1 MAHRIVWSSRA
12 AQDLDSITEY
22 IAADSPAYAGV
33 VLKNI
38 VNQTRILAR
47 FPQAGRK
54 VPEFDDE
61 DGASPPS
68 KRGIAPLPHVLQR
81 SLSHPHQV
89 AGMRLDHDPDG
100 FAWSELES
108 VAGRQR

>member
-1 MAHRIVWSSRA
+1 MAYRVVWSKRA
-12 AQDLDSITEY
+12 AQDLDYNTDY
-22 IAADSPAYAGV
+22 ISADSPAYAGV

-61 DGASPPS
+61 NIRELVVYSYRIIYRLQNEEALIVAVIHG
-68 KRGIAPLPHVLQR
+68 KRILQ
-81 SLSHPHQV
+81 
-89 AGMRLDHDPDG
+89 
-100 FAWSELES
+100 
-108 VAGRQR
+108 

>member
-12 AQDLDSITEY
+12 AQDLDSIADY

-61 DGASPPS
+61 NIRELVAYSYRVIYRLEQDEALIVAVIHG
-68 KRGIAPLPHVLQR
+68 KRLLQ
-81 SLSHPHQV
+81 
-89 AGMRLDHDPDG
+89 
-100 FAWSELES
+100 
-108 VAGRQR
+108 

>member
-1 MAHRIVWSSRA
+1 MAHRIVWSKRA
-12 AQDLDSITEY
+12 VQDLDSIADY

-33 VLKNI
+33 VIKNI

-61 DGASPPS
+61 NIRELIVYSYRIIYRLEQDEALIVAVIHG
-68 KRGIAPLPHVLQR
+68 KRILQ
-81 SLSHPHQV
+81 
-89 AGMRLDHDPDG
+89 
-100 FAWSELES
+100 
-108 VAGRQR
+108 

>member
-12 AQDLDSITEY
+12 AQDLDSITDY

-61 DGASPPS
+61 NLRELVVYSYRIIYRLRQDEALIVAVIHG
-68 KRGIAPLPHVLQR
+68 KRVLQ
-81 SLSHPHQV
+81 
-89 AGMRLDHDPDG
+89 
-100 FAWSELES
+100 
-108 VAGRQR
+108 

>member
-61 DGASPPS
+61 NLRELVVYSYRIIYRLQNDEALIVAVIHG
-68 KRGIAPLPHVLQR
+68 KRVLQ
-81 SLSHPHQV
+81 
-89 AGMRLDHDPDG
+89 
-100 FAWSELES
+100 
-108 VAGRQR
+108 

>member
-1 MAHRIVWSSRA
+1 MAHRIVWSRRA
-12 AQDLDSITEY
+12 AQDLDSITDY

-61 DGASPPS
+61 NIRELVVYSYRIIYRLQQDEALIVAVIHG
-68 KRGIAPLPHVLQR
+68 KRILQ
-81 SLSHPHQV
+81 
-89 AGMRLDHDPDG
+89 
-100 FAWSELES
+100 
-108 VAGRQR
+108 

>member
-1 MAHRIVWSSRA
+1 MAHRIVWSKRA
-12 AQDLDSITEY
+12 AQDLDSITDY

-61 DGASPPS
+61 NIRELIVYSYRIIYRLEGDEVLIVAAIHG
-68 KRGIAPLPHVLQR
+68 KRILQ
-81 SLSHPHQV
+81 
-89 AGMRLDHDPDG
+89 
-100 FAWSELES
+100 
-108 VAGRQR
+108 

>member
-12 AQDLDSITEY
+12 AQDLDSITAY

-61 DGASPPS
+61 DGVSPPS

-89 AGMRLDHDPDG
+89 AGMRLDHDPDALPG
-100 FAWSELES
+100 VKLQS
-108 VAGRQR
+108 VSRR